1 MKIAQDKVVTIHYNL
16 KNEAGELLESSF
28 QSDPLAYLHGHH
40 NLIPGLEKA
49 LLDLETGAKLDV
61 SVPPEE
67 AYGTRDDRLV
77 ETVPKDVFGD
87 DVSLEVGMQFH
98 AQSHDG
104 NPYVVT
110 ITGIEGD
117 QVEVDGNHPF
127 AGATL
132 NFEVEVMDVREAT
145 EEELSHGHVHG
156 PGGHHHD

>member
-77 ETVPKDVFGD
+77 ETVPKEVFGE
-87 DVSLEVGMQFH
+87 DVALEVGMQFH
-98 AQSHDG
+98 AQSRDG

-110 ITGIEGD
+110 ITGIEGE

-145 EEELSHGHVHG
+145 EEELNHGHVHG